1 MALLYLTFRQ
11 AGSRAPHPY
20 FKYHGIYI
28 ELKKLD
34 LTKNQREI
42 LENRI
47 RNRLILTKE
56 QLATTSV
63 RLEIL
68 EAEGMDFSGK
78 LHLFEAGLKEND
90 MMEITMPQFD
100 NENEYFKVI
109 GRTLGITKQTG
120 DAVVRFQVYPTNE
133 ITNFVVSR
141 ITHLRRL
148 RF

>member
-1 MALLYLTFRQ
+1 M
-11 AGSRAPHPY
+11 
-20 FKYHGIYI
+20 
-28 ELKKLD
+28 
-34 LTKNQREI
+34 
-42 LENRI
+42 
-47 RNRLILTKE
+47 ILTKE

-68 EAEGMDFSGK
+68 EADGMDFGGK

-90 MMEITMPQFD
+90 MMEITLPKFD
-100 NENEYFKVI
+100 NENEYYKVI